1 MTKQEISR
9 IVYVNESKKR
19 RKEKASKNRKD
30 WNGLRPA
37 VYQDKTKYNRK
48 KLKKLLDF
56 SDKECYN

>member
-9 IVYVNESKKR
+9 IIYVNEPKKR

-30 WNGLRPA
+30 WTGLRPA

-56 SDKECYN
+56 